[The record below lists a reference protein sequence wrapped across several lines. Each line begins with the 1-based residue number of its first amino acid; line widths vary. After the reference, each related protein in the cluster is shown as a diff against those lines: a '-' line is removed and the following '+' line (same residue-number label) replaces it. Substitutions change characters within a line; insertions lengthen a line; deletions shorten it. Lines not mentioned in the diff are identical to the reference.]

1 MIKNIV
7 FDYGAVLLD
16 WNPHHLYDR
25 YFGSSEKAD
34 WFLENVCTYEWN
46 VQHDAGKPVAEG
58 TDELVALHPEWEKEI
73 RMYYGCFME
82 MIGGQIPGMEE
93 LVREYKGR
101 GYHVYGLTNWSAET
115 FALVRDVYPVFGLME
130 GMVVSGEEHVMKPDR
145 RIYDLLVSRYG
156 LKPEECVFID
166 DNENNVRGAR
176 EAGWQAIRFQDAS
189 QLRSALDAL
198 LKL

>member
-1 MIKNIV
+1 M
-7 FDYGAVLLD
+7 
-16 WNPHHLYDR
+16 
-25 YFGSSEKAD
+25 
-34 WFLENVCTYEWN
+34 FLENICTYEWN

-73 RMYYGCFME
+73 RMYYGRFMD

-93 LVREYKGR
+93 LVRDYKSR

-130 GMVVSGEEHVMKPDR
+130 GMVVSGEEHVLKPDR
-145 RIYDLLVSRYG
+145 RIYDLLVSRFG
-156 LKPEECVFID
+156 LKAEECVFID

-176 EAGWQAIRFQDAS
+176 EAGWHAVRFHDACRLRQD
-189 QLRSALDAL
+189 LDAL
-198 LKL
+198 LKLDQEARNPAK